1 MRGVVLSAL
10 IAALFVAFCGC
21 PQTGGPTQATT
32 DKLLEKFKEEGKIV
46 TILYFGLG
54 SSDPKIIRLRESLK
68 GIENV
73 SDGTVKFVAVDGRAD
88 RESKESYGIR
98 TYPTIL
104 FFSEDGKLI
113 ARYGPDLTIEDAR
126 EIVKEQGSNIK
137 SAEVDEG
144 PPPESPPDEGDSGE
158 DTPEEGDESEEGG
171 SGGGD

>member
-1 MRGVVLSAL
+1 MRGVVLTAL
-10 IAALFVAFCGC
+10 IAALFVAVCGC
-21 PQTGGPTQATT
+21 PQTGGPTQAKT

-68 GIENV
+68 GIENL

-104 FFSEDGKLI
+104 FFGADGKLI

-126 EIVKEQGSNIK
+126 EIVKKQGSNIK

-144 PPPESPPDEGDSGE
+144 APPESPPGEGDSE
-158 DTPEEGDESEEGG
+158 KDKSEEEGG